1 MNIPDDIPTVKY
13 PKRTVRRINRILRD
27 SEKQLKAQKPY
38 SDVRKMFAD
47 MGIFIDDGDSPENT
61 KLTEDTQ

>member
-13 PKRTVRRINRILRD
+13 PKRAVRRINRILRD

-38 SDVRKMFAD
+38 ADVRKMFAD
-47 MGIFIDDGDSPENT
+47 MGIFIDDDDSPENT
-61 KLTEDTQ
+61 KLTEDHK